1 MCSVRDPRCS
11 VILEGKDI
19 SRLHA
24 RVKTE
29 QGEVQ
34 LESLSETSLV
44 RINAELLKYGGG
56 GARLSPGDI
65 IELGRQVFTWQSD
78 LSNP

>member
-1 MCSVRDPRCS
+1 M
-11 VILEGKDI
+11 
-19 SRLHA
+19 
-24 RVKTE
+24 KTE

-56 GARLSPGDI
+56 GAPLSPGDV
-65 IELGRQVFTWQSD
+65 IELGRQVFTWQLD
-78 LSNP
+78 LSHP